1 MTNVGVTGPILE
13 VSNLTVHFGQIAAV
27 NDVSLTLQR
36 GETLGLVGESGSGKS
51 TASRAILQ
59 ITPPTGG
66 KVRFDGEELVGAI
79 GARLKAV
86 RRRIQMVFQDPRS
99 SLDPRMSVGALLAEP
114 LVIFGIGTRASRKA
128 KVAEMLHLV
137 GLDPSVSS
145 RYPLEF
151 SGGQAQRIAIAR
163 ALILEPELIIADEP
177 VSALDVSI
185 QAQIIILLVKLRR
198 QLNLSMLFIAHD
210 LAVVRHISDRV
221 AVMYLGRIVEIAERD
236 RLYGAPA
243 HPYTRALLSAVPV
256 PDPAAERQHKREILT
271 GELPSP
277 GQMPSG
283 CPFRSRCPL
292 HVRLGRPEVCANVLP
307 PLAEVARG
315 QSATCHFAG
324 NGSAA
329 VPAGRQQEIRH

>member
-1 MTNVGVTGPILE
+1 MTETILE
-13 VSNLTVHFGQIAAV
+13 VRNLTVRFGQIAAV
-27 NDVSLTLQR
+27 NDVSFTLRR

-51 TASRAILQ
+51 SASRAILQ
-59 ITPPTGG
+59 INRPSSGE
-66 KVRFDGEELVGAI
+66 VRFCGEDLVSASGAS
-79 GARLKAV
+79 LKAL
-86 RRRIQMVFQDPRS
+86 RKRMQMVFQDPRS
-99 SLDPRMSVGALLAEP
+99 SLDPRMTVGALLEEP
-114 LVIFGIGTRASRKA
+114 LVIFRIGDRASRKA

-137 GLDPSVSS
+137 GLDPAVAS
-145 RYPLEF
+145 RYPHEF

-185 QAQIIILLVKLRR
+185 QAQIINLLVKLRA

-221 AVMYLGRIVEIAERD
+221 AVMYLGRVVELADRD
-236 RLYGAPA
+236 RLYGMPA

-256 PDPAAERQHKREILT
+256 PDPAVEARRRREILS

-277 GQMPSG
+277 GRLPSG

-292 HVRLGRPEVCANVLP
+292 HAALGKPEICGKTVP
-307 PLAEVARG
+307 PLLEIAPG
-315 QSATCHFAG
+315 QAAACHFAG
-324 NGSAA
+324 EVKHQHHQPRMTDEASRA
-329 VPAGRQQEIRH
+329 

>member
-1 MTNVGVTGPILE
+1 MTDPILDIR
-13 VSNLTVHFGQIAAV
+13 NLTVRFGQIAAV
-27 NDVSLTLQR
+27 NDVSLTLRR

-59 ITPPTGG
+59 INRASAGQ
-66 KVRFDGEELVGAI
+66 VRFDGEELVSASGP
-79 GARLKAV
+79 RLKAL
-86 RRRIQMVFQDPRS
+86 RRRMQMVFQDPRS
-99 SLDPRMSVGALLAEP
+99 SLDPRMTVGALLEEP
-114 LVIFGIGTRASRKA
+114 LVIFGIGNRASRKA

-137 GLDPSVSS
+137 GLDPAVGS
-145 RYPLEF
+145 RYPHEF

-185 QAQIIILLVKLRR
+185 QAQIINLLVKLRT

-221 AVMYLGRIVEIAERD
+221 AVMYLGRVVELADRD

-256 PDPAAERQHKREILT
+256 PDPAVEAHRKREILS

-277 GQMPSG
+277 GRLPSG
-283 CPFRSRCPL
+283 CAFRGRCPL
-292 HVRLGRPEVCANVLP
+292 HASLGRPEVCATTLP
-307 PLAEVARG
+307 PLSEIAPG
-315 QSATCHFAG
+315 QSAACHFPG
-324 NGSAA
+324 NTA
-329 VPAGRQQEIRH
+329 EIIRRE